1 MGPLLGV
8 LAQVDDSI
16 VMPSVDWWAVA
27 PVAVL
32 TAGAFVILV
41 LASLLRRRKGVTD
54 SVTWLGIGTAFAAAG
69 TVWLPSWVTD
79 NIDWLNPQW
88 DTIRRRGA
96 FGAIA
101 NSVNVDGFAVFLTIV
116 ICAAVVLSLLVVR
129 TYLRR
134 EVINGPEV
142 PVLMLI
148 AAAGGVIM
156 ASANDFIVLF
166 LGLEVLSIALYVLAG
181 SNQRR
186 AESQEAALKYFVL
199 GALSSA
205 LLLYGIALI
214 YGAAGSTN
222 FSEVA
227 NELGGT
233 TLFSNRLLSGGLV
246 LVLVGLGFKVAAV
259 PFHLWTP
266 DVYQGSPSPITGFMG
281 AAAKAAGFAAL
292 MRVFVSAL
300 GSRNFDWRPIVWVLA
315 VLTIVLG
322 SVLAV
327 VQTDVKRMM
336 AYSSIS
342 HAGFIM
348 LGLEAAGHR
357 GDTEGVPG
365 ALFYLL
371 AYAFITIGTFAVITA
386 VGGRGDAAH
395 SLGDYRGLSRRNPVL
410 AITFTLFLLAQAGV
424 PFTSGFVAKFGVIAA
439 AVSTE
444 SYAIAVI
451 AMLSAVVAAF
461 FYLRVIVRMYMDD
474 PVEGALRVT
483 VAGPVRV
490 ALAIAAFVTVLLG
503 VLPQGLIDFARQATL
518 R

>member
-1 MGPLLGV
+1 
-8 LAQVDDSI
+8 
-16 VMPSVDWWAVA
+16 
-27 PVAVL
+27 
-32 TAGAFVILV
+32 
-41 LASLLRRRKGVTD
+41 
-54 SVTWLGIGTAFAAAG
+54 
-69 TVWLPSWVTD
+69 
-79 NIDWLNPQW
+79 
-88 DTIRRRGA
+88 
-96 FGAIA
+96 
-101 NSVNVDGFAVFLTIV
+101 
-116 ICAAVVLSLLVVR
+116 
-129 TYLRR
+129 
-134 EVINGPEV
+134 
-142 PVLMLI
+142 
-148 AAAGGVIM
+148 
-156 ASANDFIVLF
+156 
-166 LGLEVLSIALYVLAG
+166 
-181 SNQRR
+181 
-186 AESQEAALKYFVL
+186 
-199 GALSSA
+199 
-205 LLLYGIALI
+205 
-214 YGAAGSTN
+214 
-222 FSEVA
+222 
-227 NELGGT
+227 
-233 TLFSNRLLSGGLV
+233 
-246 LVLVGLGFKVAAV
+246 
-259 PFHLWTP
+259 
-266 DVYQGSPSPITGFMG
+266 
-281 AAAKAAGFAAL
+281 
-292 MRVFVSAL
+292 
-300 GSRNFDWRPIVWVLA
+300 
-315 VLTIVLG
+315 
-322 SVLAV
+322 
-327 VQTDVKRMM
+327 MM